1 MRVREQSW
9 RVRRCMGRSYP
20 RREEEDEENGERC
33 SVRCQ
38 DNDLRDTTIEG
49 FGGFV
54 GAFLQLTVMT
64 CLLDDVEN
72 LLCERGISDW
82 PSFRAVSFCSS
93 YKLPATY
100 SSFRLHICWP

>member
-1 MRVREQSW
+1 M
-9 RVRRCMGRSYP
+9 
-20 RREEEDEENGERC
+20 EENGERC